1 MAKSILISRT
11 RLYIINEVRRL
22 RMEFDITGETIA
34 EFCYGNKDSSI
45 IRIVESESDPATYTD
60 DALNCIA
67 KLFSE
72 VSGKTYTPADFYP
85 KNTFNEELVP
95 KKIIDLSH
103 KLGPTHVINEILH
116 NSDFLQKPRSTK
128 EITTFAN
135 EHFDGEW
142 NEGHFT
148 STAFRMSQQE
158 NNKLKRI
165 DDRERVWYI
174 DIAYFDDGKGDANK
188 DG

>member
-1 MAKSILISRT
+1 MTEPILISKT
-11 RLYIINEVRRL
+11 KLHIINEVRRL
-22 RMEFDITGETIA
+22 RISLGISTEQLAKHCSEGSDT
-34 EFCYGNKDSSI
+34 NKFTKI
-45 IRIVESESDPATYTD
+45 ESGTTTNSYTD
-60 DALNCIA
+60 ETLNCIA
-67 KLFSE
+67 KFFSKISGE
-72 VSGKTYTPADFYP
+72 VYTPADFYP
-85 KNTFNEELVP
+85 NETFKEELIP
-95 KKIIDLSH
+95 KDIIEIPAPE
-103 KLGPTHVINEILH
+103 GPKYILNEIL
-116 NSDFLQKPRSTK
+116 NNTDFLQKPRSTK

-165 DDRERVWYI
+165 DDGERVWYI